1 MRGPGPRRARGR
13 VSARRTRSR
22 GASQH
27 PRTRTYVWRMSLSEL
42 ASRCGIW
49 CRAADAGGGCG
60 LSGDLCAAAQMVPC
74 RRRVRGVSGPAAL
87 AGGVLLPSLWRQR
100 SVGDG
105 VGAVALSELP
115 TQDIGNCQHDLSS
128 LVVAVDRLGLRS
140 WLRTRQRCSRGSPSL
155 SKAYRSGAWDS
166 GVLPVGRDER
176 RGRRT
181 RGQRGEP
188 LGGRPLDVGG
198 PPGLLEEA
206 NDPCRGVDL
215 SRPTPCRAEAG

>member
-1 MRGPGPRRARGR
+1 MRGSGPRRARGR

-60 LSGDLCAAAQMVPC
+60 LSGDLCAAAQMVSC

-87 AGGVLLPSLWRQR
+87 ASGVLLPSLWRQR

-176 RGRRT
+176 RGRRIAASVAS
-181 RGQRGEP
+181 RWA
-188 LGGRPLDVGG
+188 VGHWTLVAH
-198 PPGLLEEA
+198 PAFSKRRMIPAKESIC
-206 NDPCRGVDL
+206 P
-215 SRPTPCRAEAG
+215 RPTPCRAEAG